1 MTKNGWGLII
11 TSFLLLASAGLAH
24 AASPPGLL
32 NYQGVLRDINGVP
45 LSGEFPMV
53 FRLVD
58 GASGNDILVDD
69 QTGGA
74 AGGGVIVTDGLFS
87 VRIGSGI
94 VSDGAGPGTYTSL
107 PEVFRDFDNVLL
119 SIEVNG
125 EVLSP
130 SIPIASAA
138 YALNA
143 THLDGLD
150 RGQFLRS
157 DVSNLAAG
165 NIWFSGSPTG
175 ATINDAT
182 VLIKP
187 ITANPDETLLGVG
200 VSLSEKFRVDAE
212 GDTFIGG
219 LLNMPNG
226 AQFWDNGFG
235 LQIYGGDADTDDVL
249 IRAGNS
255 SDDGSII
262 IVGGGLMQLRAG
274 DGTFDFLGPSPDITL
289 ESAGHINLRSGTG
302 GYYLRDGQGTIQA
315 RFANGNLNMGPALNL
330 NAYYQQ
336 LTSSSIYSDYTL
348 ELITNNYLFTHF
360 DDDGDLFGKAEWWHG
375 DGAGGNEKL
384 AELQTDGDFLIRGT
398 YSNSVA
404 FDLAET
410 FLAMEPLE
418 AGDVV
423 SVDPSRS
430 DAVRLA
436 NRREDPAVVGVVST
450 KPGFLLGGVPL
461 DVRSLEEAWGGD
473 LLEEYRAARG
483 KLRERALSMHEELRG
498 RVAEHPEAALPVTN
512 GAGAD
517 DDAWHDEMEVE
528 SLALEMFHRE
538 RLVPVAL
545 AGRVPVKVDAGYGSI
560 RAGDQLTT
568 SPTPGHAMRA
578 DDPLPGT
585 IIGKALEGLESGTGV
600 IHVLVMLR

>member
-1 MTKNGWGLII
+1 
-11 TSFLLLASAGLAH
+11 
-24 AASPPGLL
+24 
-32 NYQGVLRDINGVP
+32 
-45 LSGEFPMV
+45 MV

-74 AGGGVIVTDGLFS
+74 AGDGVIVTDGLFS
-87 VRIGSGI
+87 VQIGSGVI
-94 VSDGAGPGTYTSL
+94 TDGAGPGNYTNL

-130 SIPIASAA
+130 SIPVASAA
-138 YALNA
+138 YAMNA

-175 ATINDAT
+175 STINDAT

-219 LLNMPNG
+219 VLNMPNG

-235 LQIYGGDADTDDVL
+235 LQIHGGDADTDDVL

-262 IVGGGLMQLRAG
+262 IVGSGLMQLRAG
-274 DGTFDFLGPSPDITL
+274 DGTFEFLGPSSNITL
-289 ESAGHINLRSGTG
+289 ESAGHINLRSGFG
-302 GYYLRDGQGTIQA
+302 GYYFRDGQGTTEA
-315 RFANGNLNMGPALNL
+315 SFLNGNLRMGPDLTLNGYGGL
-330 NAYYQQ
+330 G
-336 LTSSSIYSDYTL
+336 SSTIYSYGPLDLVTDD
-348 ELITNNYLFTHF
+348 YLFMQF
-360 DDDGDLFGKAEWWHG
+360 DDDGDLFGNAEWWHG
-375 DGAGGNEKL
+375 DGGAGNEKL
-384 AELQTDGDFLIRGT
+384 AELQPDGDFLIRGI

-404 FDLAET
+404 FDLAES
-410 FLAMEPLE
+410 FMAMEPME

-423 SVDPSRS
+423 SVNPSRP

-436 NRREDPAVVGVVST
+436 SRREDATVVGVVST
-450 KPGFLLGGVPL
+450 RPGFLLGGVPL
-461 DVRSLEEAWGGD
+461 DAGSLEAAWGEGV
-473 LLEEYRAARG
+473 LQEYQAARK
-483 KLRERALSMHEELRG
+483 KLRERALSMHEGLR
-498 RVAEHPEAALPVTN
+498 RRLANRPEADLPVTN
-512 GAGAD
+512 GTGAND
-517 DDAWHDEMEVE
+517 DTWHDEMGVE
-528 SLALEMFHRE
+528 SLSLELFHRE
-538 RLVPVAL
+538 RFVPVAL

-560 RAGDQLTT
+560 LAGDLLTT